1 MREIKFNREEN
12 DGLYIYRLYYDHFDN
27 PIIEKSWDGLFETE
41 PHENELKNPYFN
53 FGINNSLTEDNI
65 IFSTFIWQLI
75 KDKKS
80 FGIPCYYRD
89 EAKEI
94 LKKDFDF
101 IAWEYDLEYDE
112 CEKRMTEPKDNG
124 FVKGRSCIP
133 IRPEPSEWQ
142 KKHKELAGLFEIE
155 SYSDI
160 IGLELATFSDA
171 NSEISFFG
179 LGTNNKNNLIQKLT
193 TPQRPNLTEILENN
207 DIFIDL
213 LIGQDMGYWTCLS
226 VYSKT
231 DISNQINSIT
241 TDLYNKCKH
250 YEENIDS
257 IKTIDDFINEMKK
270 INGC

>member
-1 MREIKFNREEN
+1 MREIKFNSETKN
-12 DGLYIYRLYYDHFDN
+12 GLYVYRLYYDHFDN
-27 PIIEKSWDGLFETE
+27 PIIEKSWNGLFESE
-41 PHENELKNPYFN
+41 PYEDELKNPYYN

-75 KDKKS
+75 KDKIS

-101 IAWEYDLEYDE
+101 IAWEYDLEYE
-112 CEKRMTEPKDNG
+112 HYMKEPKDNG

-160 IGLELATFSDA
+160 IGLELATFGDA
-171 NSEISFFG
+171 TSEISFFG
-179 LGTNNKNNLIQKLT
+179 LQTNNKNYLIEKLT
-193 TPQRPNLTEILENN
+193 TPQTPNLTDILEND

-231 DISNQINSIT
+231 DISNQIKSIT
-241 TDLYNKCKH
+241 TDIYKKCKH
-250 YEENIDS
+250 YEENIDN
-257 IKTIDDFINEMKK
+257 IKTIDDFISEMKK

>member
-1 MREIKFNREEN
+1 MREIIFNSETKN
-12 DGLYIYRLYYDHFDN
+12 GLYVYRLNYDHFDN
-27 PIIEKSWDGLFETE
+27 PIIEKSWNGLYETE
-41 PHENELKNPYFN
+41 LSEDELKNPYYN
-53 FGINNSLTEDNI
+53 FGINNNLTEDNI

-75 KDKKS
+75 KEKIS

-89 EAKEI
+89 EAKGI

-101 IAWEYDLEYDE
+101 IAWEYALEYE
-112 CEKRMTEPKDNG
+112 HHMTEPKDNG

-160 IGLELATFSDA
+160 IGLELATFGDA
-171 NSEISFFG
+171 TSEISFFG
-179 LGTNNKNNLIQKLT
+179 LHKNNKNYLIQKLT
-193 TPQRPNLTEILENN
+193 TSQTPNLTDILENN

-231 DISNQINSIT
+231 NISAQIKSIT
-241 TDLYNKCKH
+241 TDIYNKCKH
-250 YEENIDS
+250 YEENIDN

-270 INGC
+270 INGY